1 LRKNRDNKIERKEGS
16 EEKERKKKERKRKGE
31 EEKRRRREEKMTFV
45 KSPIVK
51 LKESKRT

>member
-16 EEKERKKKERKRKGE
+16 EEKERKRKGE